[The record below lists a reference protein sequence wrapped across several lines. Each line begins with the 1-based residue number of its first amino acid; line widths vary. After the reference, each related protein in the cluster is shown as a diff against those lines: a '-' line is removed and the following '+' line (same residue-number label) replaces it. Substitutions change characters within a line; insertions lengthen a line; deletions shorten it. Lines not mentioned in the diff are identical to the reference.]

1 MNWSNFLFSFD
12 GRINRAKI
20 WLFILII
27 IVAYI
32 CFGIVFTVL
41 FGASTVHAD
50 DHCRDQPGG
59 DVRGGRRC
67 PGQRHRVLRLL
78 LLVFYTRS
86 VGLSAKRLHDRNKG
100 AIWLVWFIV
109 LPAILNVA
117 RVAIWPMDLSAGP
130 QTTHPAAIAMQLV
143 AFGLSLWAFVELYC
157 LRGTVGDNGYGPDP
171 LAAKT

>member
-1 MNWSNFLFSFD
+1 MNWSNFLFGFD

-20 WLFILII
+20 WLFFLII
-27 IVAYI
+27 VVAYI

-41 FGASTVHAD
+41 FGASLFTLMITAATN
-50 DHCRDQPGG
+50 PAAMFAGG
-59 DVRGGRRC
+59 GAALGSTIAFC
-67 PGQRHRVLRLL
+67 AFY
-78 LLVFYTRS
+78 LLVFY
-86 VGLSAKRLHDRNKG
+86 VGLAVSAKRLHDRNKG

-117 RVAIWPMDLSAGP
+117 RVAIWPPDFSAGP
-130 QTTHPAAIAMQLV
+130 QTTNPAAIAMQLV

-157 LRGTVGDNGYGPDP
+157 LRGTIGDNRYGADP

>member
-41 FGASTVHAD
+41 FGASLFTLMFTVATN
-50 DHCRDQPGG
+50 PAAMFTAGG
-59 DVRGGRRC
+59 AALGSIIAFC
-67 PGQRHRVLRLL
+67 AFY
-78 LLVFYTRS
+78 LLVFYT
-86 VGLSAKRLHDRNKG
+86 GLAVSAKRLHDRNKG

-117 RVAIWPMDLSAGP
+117 RVAIWPIDLSAGA
-130 QTTHPAAIAMQLV
+130 QTTNPAAIAMQLV

-157 LRGTVGDNGYGPDP
+157 LRGTVGDNSYGPDP
-171 LAAKT
+171 LAGKT